1 MGGNRLVCPYTQLLE
16 MSRRLGKYDEADMYV
31 KEDRRQNLKLMK
43 CRSKVCELR
52 DAHFRGQT
60 RNVHQRADRQF

>member
-31 KEDRRQNLKLMK
+31 KEDTRAKTTKLEVDEM
-43 CRSKVCELR
+43 
-52 DAHFRGQT
+52 
-60 RNVHQRADRQF
+60 